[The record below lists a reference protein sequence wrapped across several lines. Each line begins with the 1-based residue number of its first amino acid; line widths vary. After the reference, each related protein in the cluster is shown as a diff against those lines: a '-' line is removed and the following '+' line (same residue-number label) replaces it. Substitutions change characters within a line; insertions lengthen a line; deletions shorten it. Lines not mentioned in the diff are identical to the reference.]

1 MANSHHK
8 VVTCKD
14 VQFAKLHFLGV
25 IEIARWTQDREECS
39 SVAFKLW
46 SLMR

>member
-8 VVTCKD
+8 VVACKD
-14 VQFAKLHFLGV
+14 VQLAKFHFLGV
-25 IEIARWTQDREECS
+25 IEIARWAQDGEECGS
-39 SVAFKLW
+39 IAFKLW